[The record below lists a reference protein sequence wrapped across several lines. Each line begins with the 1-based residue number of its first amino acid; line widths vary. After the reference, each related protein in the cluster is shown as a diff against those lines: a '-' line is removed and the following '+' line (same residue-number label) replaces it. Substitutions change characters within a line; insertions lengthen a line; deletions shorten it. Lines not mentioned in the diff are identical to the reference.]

1 MRFLQIAAL
10 IGSIVLLG
18 LAVGFFYLSYQFKTS
33 GPLRQDKIIVLEPGI
48 GVRGMAS
55 RLTDEGV
62 VHAPYPFMIWSKL
75 AGVSGRLQAG
85 EYQFPAH
92 VTVAGALRMIADG
105 RVYRRAVTIP
115 EGLTSF
121 EIVQIIN
128 STDGMTGTITDIPPE
143 GSLLPDT
150 YDFTGGMNRGQMVKR
165 MQDSMRAVLDEAW
178 AKRDPTLPLKDL
190 NDAVTLASIVEKETG
205 VASERARIAGVFI
218 NRLRQG
224 MMLQTD
230 PTVIYA
236 ITKGRPQSGGQ
247 GPIGRRLLRTDLE
260 MDSPYNTYKIAGL
273 PPGPIANPGKAAILA
288 TLRPETHDFLYF
300 VADGTGGH
308 AFAKTLDH
316 HNQNAATWRAIRSRA
331 EDQSLSK
338 P

>member
-1 MRFLQIAAL
+1 M
-10 IGSIVLLG
+10 
-18 LAVGFFYLSYQFKTS
+18 
-33 GPLRQDKIIVLEPGI
+33 VLEPGI
-48 GVRGMAS
+48 GVRGMAA
-55 RLTDEGV
+55 RLAGEGV
-62 VHAPYPFMIWSKL
+62 IQSPYPFMIWSKL

-92 VTVAGALRMIADG
+92 INLAGALRMVADG

-128 STDGMTGTITDIPPE
+128 GTDGMTGTITDIPPE

-150 YDFTGGMNRGQMVKR
+150 YDFTGGMDRAQMIKR
-165 MQDSMRAVLDEAW
+165 MQGSMHTVLNDAW
-178 AKRDPTLPLKDL
+178 AKRDTTLPLKDL

-247 GPIGRRLLRTDLE
+247 GPIGRRLLKTDLE
-260 MDSPYNTYKIAGL
+260 IDSPYNTYKYGGL

-308 AFAKTLDH
+308 AFAKTLND
-316 HNQNAATWRAIRSRA
+316 HNQNAASWRAIRSRA
-331 EDQSLSK
+331 EDKS
-338 P
+338 PPAP